1 MLKNKNLWPVVA
13 LAALA
18 VTACSKEVPP
28 KTAAQPATSPA
39 AAVVTSDKH
48 FDPVRVAHGAQ
59 LYGQYCTLC
68 HGPRGQGH
76 PDWQTPSDGSF
87 AAAPPLDG
95 TGNDWK
101 LSRAE
106 MAKIIKNGV
115 QRKDGTETM
124 PRWQG
129 RLNDQDVDD
138 VVTWLQ
144 SLWAPE
150 VYNKWLKSQTTAS
163 SKP

>member
-1 MLKNKNLWPVVA
+1 MNKHLWPAMA
-13 LAALA
+13 LAAVV
-18 VTACSKEVPP
+18 VTACSKEDPH
-28 KTAAQPATSPA
+28 KTASPPVA
-39 AAVVTSDKH
+39 SPPEVTNSGQH
-48 FDPVRVAHGAQ
+48 FDPARITRGAK
-59 LYGQYCTLC
+59 LFEEHCSLC

-87 AAAPPLDG
+87 AAAPPVDG

-101 LSRAE
+101 RSRAE
-106 MAKIIKNGV
+106 LAKTIKNGV
-115 QRKDGTETM
+115 KRKDGTEVM

-129 RLNDQDVDD
+129 RLDEQDVDD

-150 VYNKWLKSQTTAS
+150 VYDRWLKNQATAS

>member
-1 MLKNKNLWPVVA
+1 MSMNKHSWPAMA

-18 VTACSKEVPP
+18 VTACSKEDPH
-28 KTAAQPATSPA
+28 KTASLPATSPP
-39 AAVVTSDKH
+39 AAVIASERQ
-48 FDPVRVAHGAQ
+48 FDPARIARGAQ
-59 LYGQYCTLC
+59 LYGEHCSLC

-76 PDWQTPSDGSF
+76 PDWQMPSDGSF

-101 LSRAE
+101 LSRTQ
-106 MAKIIKNGV
+106 MVKTIKNGV
-115 QRKDGTETM
+115 QRKDGTEIM

-150 VYNKWLKSQTTAS
+150 VYNKWLKNQTTAS

>member
-1 MLKNKNLWPVVA
+1 MLMSKHLWPVMV
-13 LAALA
+13 LAAA
-18 VTACSKEVPP
+18 VVVTACSKEDPH
-28 KTAAQPATSPA
+28 KTASPPVASPPEA
-39 AAVVTSDKH
+39 ASSGQH
-48 FDPVRVAHGAQ
+48 FDPARIARGAQ
-59 LYGQYCTLC
+59 LFGEHCSLC

-87 AAAPPLDG
+87 AAAPPVDG

-101 LSRAE
+101 RSRVELANT
-106 MAKIIKNGV
+106 IRNGV
-115 QRKDGTETM
+115 KRKDGTEVM

-129 RLNDQDVDD
+129 RLNEQDVED

-150 VYNKWLKSQTTAS
+150 VYDRWLKHQATAS

>member
-1 MLKNKNLWPVVA
+1 MLTNKHLWPAMA
-13 LAALA
+13 LAA
-18 VTACSKEVPP
+18 VVISACSKEEPH
-28 KTAAQPATSPA
+28 KTAPPA
-39 AAVVTSDKH
+39 AVSLTEAASGGRH
-48 FDPVRVAHGAQ
+48 FDPARITHGAR
-59 LYGQYCTLC
+59 LYEEHCTQC

-101 LSRAE
+101 RTRAE
-106 MAKIIKNGV
+106 LVNIVKNGV
-115 QRKDGTETM
+115 QRKDGTEVM

-129 RLNDQDVDD
+129 RLNEQDVDD

-150 VYNKWLKSQTTAS
+150 VYDKWLKNQATAS
-163 SKP
+163 NKP